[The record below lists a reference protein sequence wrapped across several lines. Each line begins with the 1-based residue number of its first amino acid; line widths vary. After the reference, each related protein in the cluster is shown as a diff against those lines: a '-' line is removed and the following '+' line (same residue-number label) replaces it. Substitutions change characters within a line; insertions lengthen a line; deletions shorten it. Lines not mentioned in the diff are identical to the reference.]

1 MRKKLLYL
9 SLFLPILFGLSNAS
23 TLTIERSRAHE
34 DKSGKYTPL
43 VVSLSTEDITEKA
56 KPVDLICIVDVSGS
70 MSGTPIE
77 LVKNSLEYLVNISNS
92 TDNLAMVTFSS
103 NSKVIHN
110 LTQMTEENKSIFLK
124 DISTLWA
131 SGGTN
136 ILSGLEK
143 GLDLLTHDYS
153 SGERIASMVLLSDG
167 DDNYYD
173 GIELAEMFRDLIKE
187 QNKSDYIFT
196 LHSFG
201 YGEYYDYIMLKEI
214 SLIKDG
220 SYFHINQLPDVNLAY
235 IKIYGYL
242 STVKDVNVQLKIE
255 SKYDIVSVYGIE
267 DMYDA
272 NITNGTTSSSFK
284 VTLIQVGYGRKYEY
298 VLLVDVPENTPKGTE
313 VLNATVSKLGLEAKY
328 LWDGKY
334 SLPAYEEYIRCIV
347 VIIFIEGYEK
357 SYSGISVIEEGIEW
371 IKNNY
376 NGTRNWVKEL
386 NEAKTDLNTGGR
398 SGNANLLSKI
408 TELKTS
414 KVGIHYDE
422 GNSYQRTLIDNFH
435 GLDISKMEKME
446 IKGMKIINY
455 TENINY
461 YYFYL
466 KQGNGLINNL
476 TFSGESSSLILY
488 SNDTS
493 GNINITS
500 LSDSMDLYL
509 LNKSV
514 DRIQTIVDFN
524 HVGKFIFKKDF
535 PFDFYT
541 KVDGKRDITFNIELL
556 NYNTSNNSNNT
567 ELLDINAYILTDND
581 IDYLL
586 ENENTLNT
594 FEVFKG
600 TFDYKI
606 NMGKLV
612 IKQKNISD
620 NLNTVYNNYLYIIIK
635 KNSEN
640 DIITSDNIKG
650 QFYFIPNNY
659 IYSSIPENYK
669 IYSNLEEGEDQPHLY
684 TLEID
689 SLSKNNVFL
698 IEIDNFG
705 NNELDFKILNYQ
717 NYIDGIIDY
726 YNDYNGFVIEKE
738 NDTNKIYLN
747 VTKNITDISFN
758 KIILSIFST
767 NKEHKSSTNLSYIF
781 NYTTDYREIQT
792 DLPTTEMINE
802 TTTETKETIKTTET
816 KETTEISTIISVVV
830 VKVKVIILG
839 FAKFSYVTSN
849 KIINFF
855 MYFIYMETTV
865 YAKKIT
871 INANIKYKNSLRLLQ
886 EDATQKGECILE
898 EDSSDNNQKR
908 YNCNIE
914 TNGKEIDNIQLDKNI
929 EAGDDNIDF
938 SSTEI
943 SPIGMKFMNNIQ
955 NVGNE
960 DPFSGKQ
967 LYTLNSSS
975 VSVDNDKNEF
985 NITGNIN
992 NDTFN
997 YDKINLE
1004 ISLTDNS
1011 EEITKNISCIPT
1023 KIDTKIYNLQCNTKN
1038 EMHGTLNNAFA
1049 NLEDGNLFVEI
1060 NDNKNISFQEKIIK
1074 IRNNKKS
1081 SGGLST
1087 GGIIAIIIPS
1097 IALLFATI
1105 GVIIYFMRKR
1115 NIETGTQNNSSIV
1128 PNTKSSY
1135 VNQGINNIK

>member
-1 MRKKLLYL
+1 M
-9 SLFLPILFGLSNAS
+9 
-23 TLTIERSRAHE
+23 
-34 DKSGKYTPL
+34 
-43 VVSLSTEDITEKA
+43 
-56 KPVDLICIVDVSGS
+56 
-70 MSGTPIE
+70 
-77 LVKNSLEYLVNISNS
+77 
-92 TDNLAMVTFSS
+92 
-103 NSKVIHN
+103 
-110 LTQMTEENKSIFLK
+110 
-124 DISTLWA
+124 
-131 SGGTN
+131 
-136 ILSGLEK
+136 
-143 GLDLLTHDYS
+143 
-153 SGERIASMVLLSDG
+153 
-167 DDNYYD
+167 
-173 GIELAEMFRDLIKE
+173 
-187 QNKSDYIFT
+187 
-196 LHSFG
+196 
-201 YGEYYDYIMLKEI
+201 
-214 SLIKDG
+214 
-220 SYFHINQLPDVNLAY
+220 
-235 IKIYGYL
+235 
-242 STVKDVNVQLKIE
+242 
-255 SKYDIVSVYGIE
+255 
-267 DMYDA
+267 
-272 NITNGTTSSSFK
+272 
-284 VTLIQVGYGRKYEY
+284 
-298 VLLVDVPENTPKGTE
+298 
-313 VLNATVSKLGLEAKY
+313 
-328 LWDGKY
+328 
-334 SLPAYEEYIRCIV
+334 
-347 VIIFIEGYEK
+347 
-357 SYSGISVIEEGIEW
+357 
-371 IKNNY
+371 
-376 NGTRNWVKEL
+376 
-386 NEAKTDLNTGGR
+386 
-398 SGNANLLSKI
+398 
-408 TELKTS
+408 
-414 KVGIHYDE
+414 
-422 GNSYQRTLIDNFH
+422 
-435 GLDISKMEKME
+435 
-446 IKGMKIINY
+446 
-455 TENINY
+455 
-461 YYFYL
+461 
-466 KQGNGLINNL
+466 
-476 TFSGESSSLILY
+476 
-488 SNDTS
+488 
-493 GNINITS
+493 
-500 LSDSMDLYL
+500 
-509 LNKSV
+509 
-514 DRIQTIVDFN
+514 
-524 HVGKFIFKKDF
+524 
-535 PFDFYT
+535 
-541 KVDGKRDITFNIELL
+541 
-556 NYNTSNNSNNT
+556 
-567 ELLDINAYILTDND
+567 
-581 IDYLL
+581 
-586 ENENTLNT
+586 
-594 FEVFKG
+594 
-600 TFDYKI
+600 
-606 NMGKLV
+606 
-612 IKQKNISD
+612 
-620 NLNTVYNNYLYIIIK
+620 
-635 KNSEN
+635 
-640 DIITSDNIKG
+640 
-650 QFYFIPNNY
+650 
-659 IYSSIPENYK
+659 
-669 IYSNLEEGEDQPHLY
+669 
-684 TLEID
+684 
-689 SLSKNNVFL
+689 
-698 IEIDNFG
+698 
-705 NNELDFKILNYQ
+705 NYQ